1 MNVWD
6 CLPHRMLLNKSL
18 HKESDELRLKI
29 DAYQVEYDR
38 RVEKCKTELEQE
50 EMKRNRELDKFKD
63 SLNLEL
69 QDDQALLNEI
79 YEDVTGY
86 VDKYLYSKYIDK
98 FLEAKKNL
106 YKLLQED
113 CNFLSDQMKDI
124 GNEIGILRGR
134 KQTLN
139 LFTDVHD
146 IIGLMALSGY
156 EIQTSSVVDAPTLL
170 IYINSA
176 LANSEE
182 KQEAEKFSL
191 RRLKDIVQ
199 QRADYVSVIQYIDW
213 VIEQKILFSK
223 QLSAKRKTIRDTMS
237 ELNAETEKLVDEKR
251 ALKHDLVVLAERVR
265 IHWARPI
272 TYLNAEIDYSYKRRN
287 EEVKE
292 KNEKIQKIKGEQRKK
307 RNIGD
312 ELHRR
317 ALFHENDQF
326 IWDRLNRDYKD
337 LSSEIDSLS
346 SEIDTLSSDI
356 DHSSGTITM
365 AKKERKDWFN
375 KKNKIC
381 ILIKNHTGFFD
392 YGKKIS
398 VQDEYKVIE
407 SRLVEIADIR
417 TEGKK
422 SAEKTFNEERNGLD
436 VDHDSVIQKLSA
448 EEAEAN
454 ERFGAAKTNLS
465 NVEQLVLHAE
475 TQLKKCQQN
484 DNRIFWIK
492 LFGGDTDEL
501 ISAKSGLRKAKQESV
516 DAKAA
521 LKDCEQEIESIKK
534 KIEMENADYERK
546 VRLCV
551 PHYLRPTTAEMI
563 EEKKLML
570 RKQNLVYQQNQEV

>member
-6 CLPHRMLLNKSL
+6 CLPHKMAINRSL
-18 HKESDELRLKI
+18 HKASDELRLKI

-98 FLEAKKNL
+98 FREAKKNL

-113 CNFLSDQMKDI
+113 CNFLFEQMKDI
-124 GNEIGILRGR
+124 SDEIEILRGR
-134 KQTLN
+134 KQVLTS
-139 LFTDVHD
+139 FTDVRD
-146 IIGLMALSGY
+146 VIDLMTLSGY
-156 EIQTSSVVDAPTLL
+156 EIQTDSVVDAPAL
-170 IYINSA
+170 IKYINST

-182 KQEAEKFSL
+182 KQETERYSL

-265 IHWARPI
+265 MHWARPI

-292 KNEKIQKIKGEQRKK
+292 KNEKIKKIKGEQREK

-381 ILIKNHTGFFD
+381 ILIKNHTGFFE

-398 VQDEYKVIE
+398 VKDEYKVIE

-422 SAEKTFNEERNGLD
+422 LAEKTFNEERNGLD

-448 EEAEAN
+448 EEVEAN
-454 ERFGAAKTNLS
+454 ERFGTAKTNLS
-465 NVEQLVLHAE
+465 NAEQLVLHAE
-475 TQLKKCQQN
+475 TQLEKCQQN
-484 DNRIFWIK
+484 DNRILLIK

-501 ISAKSGLRKAKQESV
+501 ISAKSCLRKAKQESV

-546 VRLCV
+546 VKLCV

-570 RKQNLVYQQNQEV
+570 RKQNLVDQQNQEV

>member
-6 CLPHRMLLNKSL
+6 CLPHKMAINRSL
-18 HKESDELRLKI
+18 HKASDELRLKI

-113 CNFLSDQMKDI
+113 CNFLFEQMKDI
-124 GNEIGILRGR
+124 SDEIEILRGR
-134 KQTLN
+134 KQVLTS
-139 LFTDVHD
+139 FTDVRD
-146 IIGLMALSGY
+146 VIDLMTLSGY
-156 EIQTSSVVDAPTLL
+156 EIQTDSVVDAPAL
-170 IYINSA
+170 IKYINST

-182 KQEAEKFSL
+182 KQETERYSL

-265 IHWARPI
+265 MHWARPI
-272 TYLNAEIDYSYKRRN
+272 TYLNAEIDYSYKRKN

-292 KNEKIQKIKGEQRKK
+292 KNEKIKKIKGEQREK

-317 ALFHENDQF
+317 ALFHEKKDKRQIQVSGLLAQNKGGAIMQIVYIPSESMSVQGKKDE
-326 IWDRLNRDYKD
+326 IYKRY
-337 LSSEIDSLS
+337 
-346 SEIDTLSSDI
+346 
-356 DHSSGTITM
+356 G
-365 AKKERKDWFN
+365 KDWNIREQGGGNGNWLLTRKSDVLVDGKSYRTFV
-375 KKNKIC
+375 
-381 ILIKNHTGFFD
+381 LEH
-392 YGKKIS
+392 YGKSKLTA
-398 VQDEYKVIE
+398 K
-407 SRLVEIADIR
+407 LVDKFREDVAN
-417 TEGKK
+417 GK
-422 SAEKTFNEERNGLD
+422 
-436 VDHDSVIQKLSA
+436 
-448 EEAEAN
+448 
-454 ERFGAAKTNLS
+454 
-465 NVEQLVLHAE
+465 
-475 TQLKKCQQN
+475 
-484 DNRIFWIK
+484 IK
-492 LFGGDTDEL
+492 L
-501 ISAKSGLRKAKQESV
+501 
-516 DAKAA
+516 
-521 LKDCEQEIESIKK
+521 
-534 KIEMENADYERK
+534 
-546 VRLCV
+546 
-551 PHYLRPTTAEMI
+551 
-563 EEKKLML
+563 
-570 RKQNLVYQQNQEV
+570 